1 MYETL
6 GSVIPHSTGRKQNL
20 QEYIS
25 LCNEVGSHVVKS
37 FAFPGTLLGSL
48 PLHLTA
54 LRYQSVILTF
64 FMIIFPLVL
73 PSKWE
78 VLQWSSC
85 WQNHWPKIKQSV
97 SYKQLVQVTSN
108 FWVQENRSGG
118 RMTTVCSG
126 TVLENLIG
134 LVNDYCQLSFP
145 VHPARFPKIIFSIL
159 LKGE

>member
-1 MYETL
+1 MQ
-6 GSVIPHSTGRKQNL
+6 GFAIPHSTGWRQDL

-25 LCNEVGSHVVKS
+25 LCNEVGSHAVKS
-37 FAFPGTLLGSL
+37 FAFPGKLLGSL

-64 FMIIFPLVL
+64 FSIIFPHVL

-97 SYKQLVQVTSN
+97 CYKQLVEVTSN

-118 RMTTVCSG
+118 GMTTVCSE
-126 TVLENLIG
+126 TVLENLIM
-134 LVNDYCQLSFP
+134 LLND
-145 VHPARFPKIIFSIL
+145 
-159 LKGE
+159 